1 MYKKLAILGLS
12 AALLQ
17 GCASVSMESE
27 QSSNQAK
34 SFAEPTKG
42 FANLYVYR
50 STSVG
55 QALKKDIWLNDECI
69 GASANN
75 VFFVKEI
82 IGEGA
87 EHRLSTESEF
97 SPNHLL
103 FNAESG
109 KSYYVQQY
117 IKMGVFVGGA
127 NLKLVDEAK
136 AKQKIAKLKLATLG
150 NCSTPN
156 P

>member
-1 MYKKLAILGLS
+1 MYKKFAVLGLS
-12 AALLQ
+12 VALLQ
-17 GCASVSMESE
+17 GCASVNMESD
-27 QSSNQAK
+27 QASYKASNF
-34 SFAEPTKG
+34 SEPSPG
-42 FANLYVYR
+42 FANLYIYR
-50 STSVG
+50 STFGG
-55 QALKKDIWLNDECI
+55 QALKKDIWLNDDCI

-75 VFFVKEI
+75 VFFLKEI

-87 EHRLSTESEF
+87 KHKVSTESEF

-109 KSYYVQQY
+109 KNYYVQQY

-127 NLKLVDEAK
+127 NLRLVDEAK
-136 AKQKIAKLKLATLG
+136 AQKKIAKLKLARQG
-150 NCSTPN
+150 NCSKPA